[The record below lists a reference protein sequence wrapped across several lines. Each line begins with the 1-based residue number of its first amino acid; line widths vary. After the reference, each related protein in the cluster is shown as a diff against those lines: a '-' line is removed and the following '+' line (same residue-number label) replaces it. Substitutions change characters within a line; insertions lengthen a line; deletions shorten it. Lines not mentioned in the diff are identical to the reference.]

1 MIDFQFVYLIV
12 VVVILIA
19 CYKYGR
25 VNQNVLRISIV
36 LFLFFQA
43 AYLLW
48 RTFYTL
54 PTLSIISI
62 TVGLLLLFTEWMGY
76 LQSVVTSILFWKK
89 NKRKKVFL
97 SSFELLPTLDVMIA
111 TYNEPVDLLKRTIVA
126 AQLMD
131 YPDHLY
137 EILVC
142 DDGRREDVR
151 KLCEEL
157 NVQHITR
164 KDNKHA
170 KAGNLN
176 HAMKVSKGEIIV
188 TMDADMIPKVNFM
201 KETLGYFSDPKVAF
215 VQAPQAFYNDDPFQ
229 FNLFASDR
237 VNNEQDFF
245 MRMLE
250 DKKDRFNATMYIGS
264 NALFRR
270 DALEKIGGFATGVIT
285 EDMAT
290 GMLLQANGWQT
301 VFVNKVVAVGL
312 APETYKDLLKQR
324 DRWCRGNIQV
334 MRKWNPLKAKGLSFM
349 QKLLYLDGIHY
360 WFFGVYKI
368 VYLISPIL
376 YLVFGIVVLNATFLE
391 LLIFWI
397 PAFLSA
403 QVFASIISDKKRTT
417 MWTNVYDS
425 ALAPSMAWSVLSEAF
440 LKRDI
445 NFNVTRKGIQT
456 SERQFL
462 WRASGFHIVLGVLS
476 IVGISRVIL
485 SLIAPEM
492 VSLNPNS
499 VLINLFWVIYNLIGI
514 VIVLMIFF
522 ERPRYRTAERF
533 AVTKKAV
540 IEKENE
546 SKLIQAEVVDLNEY
560 GARLTVNEDKI
571 KEKLEN
577 IKLRI
582 QDGPTIEAEMRWI
595 DKNASGHIEI
605 GIRFKEL
612 SQEQYRF
619 IIKTVYSDVKKIIG
633 DKSYNNA
640 GVIPTVFG
648 FFRQTKKVPAAKSRL
663 LLRERTKA
671 RGFITFK
678 HLKYSASIVDLSE
691 EGSQIRTKAKLK
703 VGDKVSLEVP
713 ENNIVDYLGEVRW
726 VKRSI
731 NNNYAGILFKKKNE
745 E

>member
-1 MIDFQFVYLIV
+1 MPTVSLMS
-12 VVVILIA
+12 LIA
-19 CYKYGR
+19 G
-25 VNQNVLRISIV
+25 
-36 LFLFFQA
+36 
-43 AYLLW
+43 
-48 RTFYTL
+48 
-54 PTLSIISI
+54 
-62 TVGLLLLFTEWMGY
+62 GMLLFTEWMGY
-76 LQSVVTSILFWKK
+76 FQSVITSILFWKK
-89 NKRKKVFL
+89 NKRKKIFL
-97 SSFELLPTLDVMIA
+97 SSFETLPTVDILIA

-126 AQLMD
+126 AQLID
-131 YPDHLY
+131 YPDNLY

-151 KLCEEL
+151 LLCEEL
-157 NVQHITR
+157 NVHHITR
-164 KDNKHA
+164 EDNKHA

-176 HAMKVSKGEIIV
+176 HALEVSEGEIVV
-188 TMDADMIPKVNFM
+188 TMDADMIPKENFL
-201 KETLGYFSDPKVAF
+201 KETLGYFSDKQVAF

-229 FNLFASDR
+229 FNLFAGDR

-270 DALEKIGGFATGVIT
+270 NVLEKIGGFATGVIT

-290 GMLLQANGWQT
+290 GMLIQADGWKT

-334 MRKWNPLKAKGLSFM
+334 MRKWNPLKVSGLSFM
-349 QKLLYLDGIHY
+349 QRLLYLDGIHY

-368 VYLISPIL
+368 IYLISPIL
-376 YLVFGIVVLNATFLE
+376 YLVFGIIVLNATFSS
-391 LLIFWI
+391 LLLFWI
-397 PAFLSA
+397 PSFLSS
-403 QVFASIISDKKRTT
+403 QVFASLISEKKRTT

-425 ALAPSMAWSVLSEAF
+425 ALAPSMAWAVLSETF
-440 LKRDI
+440 LRGNVK
-445 NFNVTRKGIQT
+445 FNVTRKGIQT

-462 WRASGFHIVLGVLS
+462 WRASGFHIVLGILS
-476 IVGISRVIL
+476 VIGLSRVIL
-485 SLIAPEM
+485 AFVAPELI
-492 VSLNPNS
+492 SLNPDS
-499 VLINLFWVIYNLIGI
+499 VLINLFWVLYNFIGI
-514 VIVLMIFF
+514 VLVLMIFF

-533 AVTKKAV
+533 SVTKNAAMTIKEEVLPVQV
-540 IEKENE
+540 I
-546 SKLIQAEVVDLNEY
+546 DLNEY
-560 GARLTVNEDKI
+560 GARLSIDSEKI
-571 KEKLEN
+571 NKKIDIIELA
-577 IKLRI
+577 I
-582 QDGPTIEAEMRWI
+582 QEGPVITSEVRWI
-595 DKNASGHIEI
+595 DKNKDGKVEV
-605 GIRFKEL
+605 GVRFREL
-612 SQEQYRF
+612 NQQQYEF
-619 IIKTVYSDVKKIIG
+619 IIKTIYSDTKNILG
-633 DKSYNNA
+633 DKNYKKA
-640 GVIPTVFG
+640 GIYSTVFG

-671 RGFITFK
+671 RGFIMFK

-713 ENNIVDYLGEVRW
+713 ENNLVDYFGEVRW

-745 E
+745 EE